1 MNGRQRRRKERG
13 RGKKK
18 KKEDDER
25 IRRVAEATAAQ
36 QTSGASGGSLLRMPA
51 EAEGI
56 KSLRAYE
63 KLSPNEKAAYQ
74 LGQQSM
80 ARPAPKASGSK
91 KGKGKAKEAPLPD
104 PCMVCV
110 AAKAQHECV
119 TQQDAKNAVACNR
132 CRHKKLQC
140 SWRSSKGPDLSLVE
154 IEEQLGRM
162 ADVQEETLAW
172 TKRLVGAIEE
182 ANELRRMK
190 MKYPAEVT
198 TYLLKCLIIVDT
210 GIAKAVDSTLTIL
223 FLSPGLL
230 LGGF

>member
-1 MNGRQRRRKERG
+1 
-13 RGKKK
+13 
-18 KKEDDER
+18 
-25 IRRVAEATAAQ
+25 
-36 QTSGASGGSLLRMPA
+36 
-51 EAEGI
+51 
-56 KSLRAYE
+56 E

-104 PCMVCV
+104 PCMACV

-162 ADVQEETLAW
+162 VDVQEETLAW

-182 ANELRRMK
+182 ANEFTRGTKTFVKVSHNCRHRNCK
-190 MKYPAEVT
+190 SCGQHFNYTISVAWAAF
-198 TYLLKCLIIVDT
+198 
-210 GIAKAVDSTLTIL
+210 GWFLTR
-223 FLSPGLL
+223 
-230 LGGF
+230 